1 MKGRDNMKHN
11 KVFKEEEV
19 RIIEVAGRPYISMD
33 DWDRILSDLFFTKC
47 DLETHTL
54 RVIKRL
60 GASIAL
66 SYKALR
72 DNQQLDLNEELAI
85 VPLSKKKI
93 QDLIIKG
100 LKISKK
106 DKEIQSELDELE
118 DYLASEEPSLNISK
132 EETEELIHD
141 SIHEALEPYITLLKS
156 LNELKPKQNTPKPKK
171 TVKKED
177 KDLILD
183 ITEEEDNIDYE
194 SIANEE

>member
-93 QDLIIKG
+93 QDLSQRHFNQCLVITQILARLKEILRLNLNLRDLQRQKKVQQ
-100 LKISKK
+100 LKIK
-106 DKEIQSELDELE
+106 
-118 DYLASEEPSLNISK
+118 
-132 EETEELIHD
+132 
-141 SIHEALEPYITLLKS
+141 ITLILVIHQKMIQRKQLQTLVSLKDRMH
-156 LNELKPKQNTPKPKK
+156 LAKFVDFKK
-171 TVKKED
+171 IIHVI
-177 KDLILD
+177 LIKYYILV
-183 ITEEEDNIDYE
+183 I
-194 SIANEE
+194 